1 MLRLSKYMKR
11 LAHTSDQLC
20 PLTDDDLK
28 RLQNHLLGMFLDIAR
43 VCGKPGIRG
52 VLWGWQTAGGVC
64 SRAGRGGGRR
74 GRGAGG

>member
-43 VCGKPGIRG
+43 VCDKHGIR
-52 VLWGWQTAGGVC
+52 VMM
-64 SRAGRGGGRR
+64 
-74 GRGAGG
+74 